1 MELETCL
8 EGIMVPPWLPAAD
21 TDEYR
26 RSKSW
31 DGVLLSTTFYDAP
44 LSSAT
49 SSTIPQR
56 VYEPTRFEEG
66 SLKEEKKNI
75 AEGPPSLA
83 ARRSK

>member
-1 MELETCL
+1 
-8 EGIMVPPWLPAAD
+8 MVPPWLPAAG

-56 VYEPTRFEEG
+56 DLRANKIRRGEPERG
-66 SLKEEKKNI
+66 KEKHS
-75 AEGPPSLA
+75 GRPS
-83 ARRSK
+83 